1 VRHVEVLLFP
11 RIPRVRCQ
19 VVGEF
24 QVCGEDTE
32 VFVCVHVFCVV
43 LPSQEVGRKFYM
55 YFSAIGNPSTF
66 LNR

>member
-1 VRHVEVLLFP
+1 MRHVEVLLFP

-43 LPSQEVGRKFYM
+43 LPSQEVGRKFEN
-55 YFSAIGNPSTF
+55 FICIFQPLVIRPRF
-66 LNR
+66 